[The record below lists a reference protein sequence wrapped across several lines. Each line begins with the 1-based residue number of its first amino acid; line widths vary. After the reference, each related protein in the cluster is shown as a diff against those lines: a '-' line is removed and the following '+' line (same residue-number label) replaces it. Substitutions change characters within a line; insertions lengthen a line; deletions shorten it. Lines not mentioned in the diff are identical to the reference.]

1 MSLWSLFKRKKVA
14 TEADRHARLLQ
25 TGRIAEGT
33 IIDSDG
39 ATLEEITRVFYVYT
53 INGADYESAHDLT
66 EEQRRRQIE
75 YAPGSKISVRY
86 DYRQPG
92 NSIVV

>member
-1 MSLWSLFKRKKVA
+1 MPFKNLFRRPKID
-14 TEADRHARLLQ
+14 TEAERQERLLK

-39 ATLEEITRVFYVYT
+39 ATLDEITQIFYVYT
-53 INGADYESAHDLT
+53 INGADYESSHLLT
-66 EEQRRRQIE
+66 ETQRE
-75 YAPGSKISVRY
+75 TPGKYAPGAKISVRY

-92 NSIVV
+92 NSVVV

>member
-1 MSLWSLFKRKKVA
+1 MSVWNLFRSKKIA
-14 TEADRHARLLQ
+14 TEADRHERLLQ

-39 ATLEEITRVFYVYT
+39 ATVDEITEVFYVYT
-53 INGADYESAHDLT
+53 INGSDYESSHLLT
-66 EEQRRRQIE
+66 AEQRQRPAQ
-75 YAPGSKISVRY
+75 YAPGAKISVRY
-86 DYRQPG
+86 DFRQPG